1 MKREQNY
8 WLVFHVSMSFTY
20 YLGGR
25 QKKKERK
32 GRKGK
37 ERKYVYL
44 FVCLPDTPPRFM
56 FKHPHAIAQIKES
69 AGM

>member
-1 MKREQNY
+1 
-8 WLVFHVSMSFTY
+8 MSFTY